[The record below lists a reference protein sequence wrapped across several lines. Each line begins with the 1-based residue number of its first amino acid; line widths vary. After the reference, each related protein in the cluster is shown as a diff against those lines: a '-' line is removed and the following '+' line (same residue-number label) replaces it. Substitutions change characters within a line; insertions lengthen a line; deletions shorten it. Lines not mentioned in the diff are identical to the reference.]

1 MGSIHGG
8 IWAIWAINGVVNKAT
23 YGSQQIIYINIQVIY
38 RMVHRLICGAIHL
51 FYFIYYLMHESTL
64 NYKFLCLMTLL
75 LSYVW
80 KHF

>member
-51 FYFIYYLMHESTL
+51 FYFIYYLMHESTCDYFAL
-64 NYKFLCLMTLL
+64 RFSCMLFDKIT
-75 LSYVW
+75 
-80 KHF
+80 